1 MAMKKKELQAA
12 YDKLKEENE
21 ELKEENEELQDKI
34 TCLESDSYNEI
45 SMAEYEDMKQN
56 YEEQIAKLKENSPKP
71 SVIKELEA
79 QVTALKAANKE
90 LVDELECRKSHT
102 DSQIA
107 ELKEQYKKLL
117 ADYQDIFHDGPCLE
131 SENTKLKA
139 EYDELKTEIVAFHS
153 IKSNDEIVLGQTYP
167 PGLVGMKTLV
177 EAWRYYMDEHIADAV
192 ELIALNE
199 EITTLKAEIKELKK
213 PKSYRDFQKKCK
225 ELGLT
230 ATGKLEVLQQRI
242 QEHETKTP
250 EVFAEQAEEA
260 WIEQYLSDLGSE
272 FRDADGEY
280 RYYIIGGRD
289 SLQDQME
296 SDMVM
301 ASQKYAETHG
311 VGFPSIDD
319 DMNIHED
326 VGALADH
333 LEEWFQKHGAT
344 DEDIKN
350 MYPED

>member
-1 MAMKKKELQAA
+1 MKKEELQAA

-21 ELKEENEELQDKI
+21 ELKEDNKRLEAGVSNLSCQLFKMPVDLNKKHKEEFD
-34 TCLESDSYNEI
+34 
-45 SMAEYEDMKQN
+45 AMKQD
-56 YEEQIAKLKENSPKP
+56 YEEEIAELKENSPKP

-177 EAWRYYMDEHIADAV
+177 EAWRYYMDKHIANQSGGATPA

-242 QEHETKTP
+242 QDHEQ
-250 EVFAEQAEEA
+250 QA
-260 WIEQYLSDLGSE
+260 
-272 FRDADGEY
+272 
-280 RYYIIGGRD
+280 
-289 SLQDQME
+289 QD
-296 SDMVM
+296 
-301 ASQKYAETHG
+301 
-311 VGFPSIDD
+311 
-319 DMNIHED
+319 
-326 VGALADH
+326 
-333 LEEWFQKHGAT
+333 
-344 DEDIKN
+344 
-350 MYPED
+350 